1 MGLGWTGFWPG
12 NARRMGSV
20 EPERADAENLSPSE
34 RREWIVEQVF
44 REGTVSAKRLASL
57 FGVSVMTIYRDLD
70 ELEERRILRR
80 ERGGASAQPTSL
92 FESDVRYRILKY
104 RQEKEALCARAVQE
118 IEPGQVVMVDDSTSA
133 LPLASMLPSLAPLTV
148 ITNFRLMLEELS
160 GRTAGVQLICLGGE
174 YLPSHD
180 AYVGVVC
187 ETAISSVRPDILF
200 MSTSAVSGGDAFH
213 QEPEMVRIKR
223 AMLAVARR
231 KVLLL
236 DHSKL
241 GKRAVHYLAP
251 LGEFDLVLTDDGASP
266 ETLSELD
273 ERGITHEVISMPRLP
288 D

>member
-1 MGLGWTGFWPG
+1 M
-12 NARRMGSV
+12 
-20 EPERADAENLSPSE
+20 
-34 RREWIVEQVF
+34 EQVF

-104 RQEKEALCARAVQE
+104 KQEKEALCARAMQE
-118 IEPGQVVMVDDSTSA
+118 VEPGQVVMVDDSTSV
-133 LPLASMLPSLAPLTV
+133 LPLAGMLPSLAPLTV
-148 ITNFRLMLEELS
+148 ITNFRLTLEELS
-160 GRTAGVQLICLGGE
+160 GHAGIQLICLGGE

-187 ETAISSVRPDILF
+187 ETAIASVRPDVVF

-241 GKRAVHYLAP
+241 DKRAVHFLAP
-251 LGEFDLVLTDDGASP
+251 LSEFDLVITDSGAP
-266 ETLSELD
+266 AEALSELE
-273 ERGITHEVISMPRLP
+273 ERGVNHEIVSVPKP
-288 D
+288 SG